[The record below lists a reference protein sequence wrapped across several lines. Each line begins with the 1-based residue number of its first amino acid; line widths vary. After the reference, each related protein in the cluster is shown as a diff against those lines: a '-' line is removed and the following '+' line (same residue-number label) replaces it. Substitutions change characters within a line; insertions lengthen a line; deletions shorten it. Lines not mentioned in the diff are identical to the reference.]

1 LCCCFA
7 VAAAKVRGRLNK
19 EGWLEGIYFE
29 PEASP
34 AGTISADDDTASTES
49 DGKYD
54 PELDSIVDM
63 RMEDDVHTPDAV
75 HLDSDVD
82 MERDGED
89 EED

>member
-1 LCCCFA
+1 L
-7 VAAAKVRGRLNK
+7 
-19 EGWLEGIYFE
+19 
-29 PEASP
+29 P
-34 AGTISADDDTASTES
+34 AGTISADDDTASSES
-49 DGKYD
+49 DSKYD

-63 RMEDDVHTPDAV
+63 RMEDVVHALDAV